1 MNAKRLLI
9 LLAALCA
16 IAQISVGSAFTQD
29 LESTVTIGVLAKRGA
44 ERCLEQWGPTA
55 DYLTAEIP
63 GYSFEVVPLD
73 FDAIF
78 PAVEQSNVDFVFAN
92 SSFYVAME
100 VKYGINRLIT
110 LRNLR
115 EEAAYT
121 VFGGVIFCRNDRRDI
136 QDLQDLKGKSFMAV
150 DPTSLGGWHAGWR
163 ALKDRGVDP
172 GRDFAELLFGGSHD
186 AVVYAVLDGEVDAG
200 TVRTDTLERMA
211 NEGMINLDDLRTL
224 NEQETPDFLF
234 THSTRLYPEWPLA
247 KVRHTAEDL
256 AQQVAIAL
264 LQMPV
269 GSPAAQAGAYVG
281 WTIPLNYQ
289 PVHECLKELRVT
301 PYEEFGRVTLKGII
315 SQYWPWLVSL
325 VVFVILLTIT
335 TLAVLRLNSK
345 ISQSR
350 VDLQNELVERKRIE
364 EALEQSRDELESR
377 VLERTADLSA
387 ANERMQQ
394 EITKRK
400 RAEEELRKHQEQL
413 EKMVEERT
421 AELSV
426 AKDRAEA
433 ASRAK
438 SSFLANMSHELRT
451 PLNSII
457 GFSEILFDETFGD
470 LNEKQKQYQQNILT
484 AGRHLL
490 SLICDI
496 LDLSKVEAGKMEL
509 DPSRCDPI
517 RIIQD
522 SLVLIEERAARH
534 ALHIDLHVDEL
545 LRDLSLHADEL
556 KLKQILFNLLS
567 NAVKYTQDG
576 GSITVEAERGD
587 EEIVIRVRDTG
598 IGIAAE
604 NLERVFEE
612 FEQIDS
618 GYAKTQQGTGLGLA
632 LTKRLVGLHGGHIW
646 VESEGEGKGSTFTF
660 TIPIRQEE
668 GNIEE
673 ETRGN
678 GD

>member
-1 MNAKRLLI
+1 M
-9 LLAALCA
+9 
-16 IAQISVGSAFTQD
+16 
-29 LESTVTIGVLAKRGA
+29 
-44 ERCLEQWGPTA
+44 
-55 DYLTAEIP
+55 TAEIP

-78 PAVEQSNVDFVFAN
+78 PAVEQSTVDFVFAN
-92 SSFYVAME
+92 SSLYVAME
-100 VKYGINRLIT
+100 VKYGINRLVT

-150 DPTSLGGWHAGWR
+150 DPTSLGGWQAGWR
-163 ALKDRGVDP
+163 ALNDRGIDP
-172 GRDFAELLFGGSHD
+172 GRDFAELLFGGSQD

-224 NEQETPDFLF
+224 NEQVTPDFPF

-335 TLAVLRLNSK
+335 TFAVLRLNSK

-400 RAEEELRKHQEQL
+400 QAEEELRKHQEHL

-457 GFSEILFDETFGD
+457 GFSEILVDETFGD

-509 DPSRCDPI
+509 DPSRCDAI

-522 SLVLIEERAARH
+522 SLVLIEEGAARH
-534 ALHIDLHVDEL
+534 ALHINLHIDERM
-545 LRDLSLHADEL
+545 RDLSLHADEL

-660 TIPIRQEE
+660 TIPIRQEK

-673 ETRGN
+673 ETGGN
-678 GD
+678 GE